1 MEIGKQGKQLLPLS
15 KTLELLFSL
24 SKNLQRQLQEKHQNG
39 QAMKKANL
47 VAFEIHQNHGCPYK
61 TLSLPCLPAVLSFLR
76 YC

>member
-24 SKNLQRQLQEKHQNG
+24 LKNSQCQMQKHQNG

-47 VAFEIHQNHGCPYK
+47 AAFEIHKNHGHLYK
-61 TLSLPCLPAVLSFLR
+61 TLSLPCFPAILSFLH